1 MSICCINKVENSSVQ
16 LMIYLTNSFAFNSA
30 PQNLQV
36 VNILKLSTGKSVV
49 DSLLSNLIIEVHSES
64 SDKTTFTLYLFPVS
78 LSAIC
83 YLTSSYL
90 SGSHPMI

>member
-1 MSICCINKVENSSVQ
+1 MSICCNSKVENSSVQ
-16 LMIYLTNSFAFNSA
+16 LMIYLVNSFAFNST

-49 DSLLSNLIIEVHSES
+49 DSSSNLIIEVHGES
-64 SDKTTFTLYLFPVS
+64 SDKTTFTLYLFSVS

-83 YLTSSYL
+83 YPTS
-90 SGSHPMI
+90 